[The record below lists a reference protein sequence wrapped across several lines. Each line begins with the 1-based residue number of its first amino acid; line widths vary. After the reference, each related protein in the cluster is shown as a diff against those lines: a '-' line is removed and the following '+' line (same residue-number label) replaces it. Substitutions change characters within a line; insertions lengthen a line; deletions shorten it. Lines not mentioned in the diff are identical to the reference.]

1 MMINVELKGKFTP
14 PQLKEVQ
21 NIVRSAGAISSQVRL
36 NQTNEGMTI
45 SIDSDKRHHF
55 RSKMQ
60 EIVAKLH
67 PTKVIEN
74 GRITQAGELLK

>member
-1 MMINVELKGKFTP
+1 MMINVELKGRFTP

-21 NIVRSAGAISSQVRL
+21 NIVRSAGAISSQVTVRH
-36 NQTNEGMTI
+36 TSEDITI

-60 EIVAKLH
+60 EIVTKLQ
-67 PTKVIEN
+67 PNKINEN
-74 GRITQAGELLK
+74 GKVVQAGALLK